1 MKKIFKA
8 ILFII
13 IPNIFGIIGSILGN
27 SNYYANFNKPT
38 FAPNG
43 YIFPIVWIILYTL
56 MGISSY
62 LIYNKTKNINNLKI
76 YFIQLII
83 NSLWTF
89 FFFNLKWLFFSF
101 IWIILLIILVIIMIK
116 NFYIINKLAS
126 YLQIPY
132 LLWLLFAAILNL
144 SIFILN

>member
-1 MKKIFKA
+1 MKKIFKV

-27 SNYYANFNKPT
+27 SNYYTNFNKPV

-62 LIYNKTKNINNLKI
+62 LIYNKTKNINDLKI

-116 NFYIINKLAS
+116 NFYKINKIAA
-126 YLQIPY
+126 YIQIPY
-132 LLWLLFAAILNL
+132 LIWLLFAAILNL